1 MSYVWMILAAAVVAL
16 GLVFFLIDAPKTNV
30 TVDQQ
35 IRVTLKEWAIQTDLK
50 EIRPGAARFIVWNSG
65 AKPHGL
71 AAMALIQGKE
81 QIVLII
87 DRLEATQMR
96 TALAEFKPGEYTLYD
111 PLYCRNPLRGN
122 CEKNAMAM
130 LVKLTVR

>member
-1 MSYVWMILAAAVVAL
+1 MNYVWMILAAAVVAL
-16 GLVFFLIDAPKTNV
+16 GLIFFLVDAPKISV
-30 TVDQQ
+30 TADQQ
-35 IRVTLKEWAIQTDLK
+35 IKVTLKEWAIQTDIR
-50 EIRPGAARFIVWNSG
+50 EIRAGGARFIVWNTG

-71 AAMALIQGKE
+71 AAMAIIQGKE
-81 QIVLII
+81 QNVLIV
-87 DRLEATQMR
+87 DRIEATQMR
-96 TALAEFKPGEYTLYD
+96 TALAEFQPGEYTLYD